1 MLHAKRSVL
10 LAADAGVLF
19 NLLSNSE
26 LFHLLQF
33 KRTAFQRIGNHCSS
47 SQGPYIPANF
57 KTNWKKEMFWKQ
69 RRYLALSSSPSQ
81 PENKRHLG
89 VFFSLNAYCYRQHS
103 SLCESFLFFCQKSF
117 VDSTLTNLLR
127 KLSANSFFK
136 TNLFFSTPS
145 KLGEKNSKK
154 KTEKCTVNINWGFS
168 VYSRHDK

>member
-1 MLHAKRSVL
+1 MRSVSVL

-19 NLLSNSE
+19 TLSSNSE

-47 SQGPYIPANF
+47 SQGPYTPANF
-57 KTNWKKEMFWKQ
+57 KTNGKKEMFWKQ
-69 RRYLALSSSPSQ
+69 RRYLVLPSSPSQ
-81 PENKRHLG
+81 PENKHHLG
-89 VFFSLNAYCYRQHS
+89 VFFFSLNAFLLS
-103 SLCESFLFFCQKSF
+103 STFFSFVKVFFFCQKSV
-117 VDSTLTNLLR
+117 VDSTLTNLMR

-154 KTEKCTVNINWGFS
+154 KTEKFTVTINWGFS
-168 VYSRHDK
+168 VYSSHDK